1 MTIPRVVALAQ
12 ALAMI
17 MILVPGPQATG
28 PVPALAAIA
37 PPQPGG
43 RSDPVLS
50 AVGSGIG
57 CEAGTDRFK
66 GPRTPGKPPWPPG
79 AEPTPTPAPSL
90 EAAASQVPGDAG
102 GEPEPTATDSPQGSV
117 GSATAAGDVAT
128 TFLAATGIR
137 VAQVDSA
144 AQPSPTPLPQSGP
157 EAPASAGP
165 DEGQPAAGASS
176 AAATPAP
183 PEASLYVSGID
194 VSHHNGD
201 VDFGRVRDAGYE
213 FVFLKTTQDND
224 FIDPMFTT
232 NLARAR
238 AAGLATG
245 GYHFFDYTLDGRVQA
260 DHFVDR
266 LEATGGL
273 ADALPPVVDVECF
286 SPIGLSIHAVSTARL
301 RDLVERIYERT
312 GRMPIVYT
320 SVFMWKEVVGNA
332 EGFEGLPLWAACWDC
347 ETPPS
352 IAPGW
357 EAWTFWQT
365 GIDRIPGV
373 GSLDGN
379 YFSGD
384 PEDLDALRLRPLA
397 IEAGAAA
404 TASQEVEIDLGGRS
418 GTHMRTSP
426 DGRTWSRW
434 TPIRGTPRAELGS
447 TEGSHTLHV
456 QLRDGPKLKSPVFSD
471 AITLDT
477 SGPQLS
483 TPTIRLRL
491 APLGEGAAAISEA
504 ADVES
509 AIASQTADAAATI
522 ASAPSS
528 ERGGA
533 GAGIPIEVGWEAS
546 DAVAGLSDA
555 SLSIACD
562 GDRAASID
570 APGSAEAGQLMTW
583 SAPAVVA
590 PDARCRVTVTG
601 RDGVGNATRARAD
614 TVVATVIAA
623 AGDGSSGASVEGQQ
637 VGVIARRG
645 PDLGRAAVLVD
656 GEAVGLVDLY
666 APMAGEVEVVHV
678 VDLVPGRPASIT
690 LEATGTS
697 DPDSRGTTIAIDGF
711 VTLASD

>member
-1 MTIPRVVALAQ
+1 
-12 ALAMI
+12 
-17 MILVPGPQATG
+17 
-28 PVPALAAIA
+28 
-37 PPQPGG
+37 
-43 RSDPVLS
+43 
-50 AVGSGIG
+50 
-57 CEAGTDRFK
+57 
-66 GPRTPGKPPWPPG
+66 
-79 AEPTPTPAPSL
+79 
-90 EAAASQVPGDAG
+90 
-102 GEPEPTATDSPQGSV
+102 
-117 GSATAAGDVAT
+117 
-128 TFLAATGIR
+128 
-137 VAQVDSA
+137 
-144 AQPSPTPLPQSGP
+144 LPQLGT

-165 DEGQPAAGASS
+165 AQSQPAAGASS
-176 AAATPAP
+176 AAATPAA
-183 PEASLYVSGID
+183 PEANLYISGID

-201 VDFGRVRDAGYE
+201 IDFRRVRDAGYE

-224 FIDPMFTT
+224 FIDPMFVT

-238 AAGLATG
+238 AAGLAAG
-245 GYHFFDYTLDGRVQA
+245 GYHFFDYTLDGDVQA
-260 DHFVDR
+260 DHFIDR
-266 LEATGGL
+266 LEVAGGL
-273 ADALPPVVDVECF
+273 ADALPPVVDVECW

-332 EGFEGLPLWAACWDC
+332 EGFEDLPLWAACWDC

-357 EAWTFWQT
+357 EDWTFWQT

-384 PEDLDALRLRPLA
+384 PDDLDALRLRPLA
-397 IEAGAAA
+397 IESGAAA
-404 TASQEVEIDLGGRS
+404 TSSQEVEIDLGGRS
-418 GTHMRTSP
+418 GTHLRTSP

-447 TEGSHTLHV
+447 TDGSHTLHV
-456 QLRDGPKLKSPVFSD
+456 QLRDGREVKSPVFSD

-477 SGPQLS
+477 RGPQLS

-491 APLGEGAAAISEA
+491 APLGEGAAISEA
-504 ADVES
+504 PDVDD
-509 AIASQTADAAATI
+509 AIASPTADDAATLP
-522 ASAPSS
+522 SAPSPGP
-528 ERGGA
+528 GGA

-546 DAVAGLSDA
+546 DAVAGLSGA
-555 SLSIACD
+555 SLSIDCD

-570 APGSAEAGQLMTW
+570 APGSAEPGQLMTW

-590 PDARCRVTVTG
+590 PDTRCRVTVTG
-601 RDGVGNATRARAD
+601 RDGVGNATRTRAD

-623 AGDGSSGASVEGQQ
+623 AGDGSSGASVEGRQ
-637 VGVIARRG
+637 VGIIARRG
-645 PDLGRAAVLVD
+645 PDRGRAAVRVD
-656 GEAVGLVDLY
+656 GEAIGLVDLY
-666 APMAGEVEVVHV
+666 APSTGEAEVVHV
-678 VDLVPGRPASIT
+678 VDLVPGVPASIT

-697 DPDSRGTTIAIDGF
+697 HPDSTGTAIAIDGL

>member
-28 PVPALAAIA
+28 PALTLAAIA
-37 PPQPGG
+37 PPQAGD
-43 RSDPVLS
+43 RSNAAFS
-50 AVGSGIG
+50 ITGSGIG

-66 GPRTPGKPPWPPG
+66 GPRAPGKPPWPPG
-79 AEPTPTPAPSL
+79 AEPTPSPVPSL
-90 EAAASQVPGDAG
+90 EPAASQMPGDAG
-102 GEPEPTATDSPQGSV
+102 GDPEPTATDNAGGPA
-117 GSATAAGDVAT
+117 GSATAAGDPAT
-128 TFLAATGIR
+128 AFLAATSIR
-137 VAQVDSA
+137 VAQADPA
-144 AQPSPTPLPQSGP
+144 AQPSPTPFPQGP
-157 EAPASAGP
+157 EAAASSGPAQS
-165 DEGQPAAGASS
+165 QPATGASS
-176 AAATPAP
+176 AAETPAL
-183 PEASLYVSGID
+183 PEASLYISGID

-201 VDFGRVRDAGYE
+201 VDFGRVRDAGYD

-224 FIDPMFTT
+224 FIDPMFAT

-245 GYHFFDYTLDGRVQA
+245 GYHFFDYTLDGKVQA

-273 ADALPPVVDVECF
+273 TDALPPVVDVECF

-312 GRMPIVYT
+312 GRVPIVYT

-357 EAWTFWQT
+357 EDWTFWQT

-384 PEDLDALRLRPLA
+384 PDDLDALRLRPLT
-397 IEAGAAA
+397 IEAGATA

-434 TPIRGTPRAELGS
+434 MPIRGTPRAELGS

-456 QLRDGPKLKSPVFSD
+456 QLRDGHDVKSPVFSD

-491 APLGEGAAAISEA
+491 APLGEAAAAISEA
-504 ADVES
+504 TDVDD
-509 AIASQTADAAATI
+509 ATAAPTADGPAAI
-522 ASAPSS
+522 ASAPPS
-528 ERGGA
+528 RPGGA

-546 DAVAGLSDA
+546 DAIAGLSEA

-562 GDRAASID
+562 GDRAVSID
-570 APGSAEAGQLMTW
+570 APGSAEPGQLMTW

-623 AGDGSSGASVEGQQ
+623 AGDGSSGVSVEGRQ
-637 VGVIARRG
+637 VGIIARRG
-645 PDLGRAAVLVD
+645 PDLGRAAVRVD
-656 GEAVGLVDLY
+656 GEAIALVDLY
-666 APMAGEVEVVHV
+666 APVTGEAEVVHV
-678 VDLVPGRPASIT
+678 IDLVPGVPASIA
-690 LEATGTS
+690 LEATGS
-697 DPDSRGTTIAIDGF
+697 SHPDSSGTAIAIDGF